1 MGVESPDMKK
11 CTVLSLLMLAA
22 ICGCESAASK
32 PRFTKEELARIPL
45 VDKNSLPKTSG
56 GMSLSVAGDTVT
68 SAEII
73 EPLSE
78 YLRSASKTADIEQ
91 FKQKAI
97 PEIEQ
102 VLLTKISNILIYQEA
117 RKDAGDQIDDALE
130 KAVETEIRRFITGFN
145 SDYAEAEKELKKMG
159 MDWRSYR
166 EYQKKMLLSQSYIA
180 SKMPEKRPITHNELL
195 KYYNDVKD
203 KSFTTPAMIQFRLID
218 IEPAKLELTDPNEDR
233 PAKAKKTADEIML
246 RLKAGEDFASLAKQY
261 SYGLRSQ
268 EGGLWKPVQPDSLA
282 APYDVLAAE
291 AGKISPGR
299 IAGPIEVPGHVFI
312 MRLEEKQAGSVEP
325 LDKVQKQIE
334 EKIRFERRKKVIDE
348 ITSKLLQKITLYEKE
363 KFITYCADE
372 IYKRNG
378 LQVPQMQ
385 K

>member
-1 MGVESPDMKK
+1 
-11 CTVLSLLMLAA
+11 MLAA

-282 APYDVLAAE
+282 EPYDILAGEAE
-291 AGKISPGR
+291 KMTPGQV
-299 IAGPIEVPGHVFI
+299 AGPIEVPEHVFV
-312 MRLEEKQAGSVEP
+312 MKLEEKQTGSVEP

-334 EKIRFERRKKVIDE
+334 ERILYERRKKVIDE
-348 ITSKLLQKITLYEKE
+348 ITEKLIQKISLNEKE
-363 KFITYCADE
+363 KFMDYCAE
-372 IYKRNG
+372 QIYKRLKTG
-378 LQVPQMQ
+378 GS
-385 K
+385 KERSG